1 MKNNEII
8 NQLHKVELGTG
19 NKIKVRMGQT
29 AQRTSNLSFQTVHT
43 KNGMIRQLAC
53 VRDKQ
58 FTQNSV
64 TKPKSK
70 IPLEELPQLRR

>member
-8 NQLHKVELGTG
+8 NQFHKVELGTG
-19 NKIKVRMGQT
+19 KKITVRIGQT

-43 KNGMIRQLAC
+43 KNGMITHLAC

-70 IPLEELPQLRR
+70 VPLEELP

>member
-8 NQLHKVELGTG
+8 NQLQKVELGTR
-19 NKIKVRMGQT
+19 KEIKVRMGQT
-29 AQRTSNLSFQTVHT
+29 AQTFNLSFQTVYT
-43 KNGMIRQLAC
+43 KNGMIRHLAC

-64 TKPKSK
+64 TKPKST
-70 IPLEELPQLRR
+70 IPLEELP